1 MAQIDFD
8 ASSVEPS
15 APREHTILPPGK
27 YVAEIIDSEMRQS
40 SSGGEMLSL
49 TWQIVEGEHQGRR
62 LWCNLNLVNSNQ
74 QAVEIAR
81 RDLSAICRAIG
92 KMHVKDS
99 AELHMRPMLLT
110 VAVQEAH
117 RDKRGIDRAARNE
130 IKGYSPLNGAA
141 PATTPAPAQHTAPR
155 PAAPAGA
162 PWRRAG

>member
-15 APREHTILPPGK
+15 EPREHTILPPGK
-27 YVAEIIDSEMRQS
+27 YAAEIIDSEMRPT

-49 TWQIVEGEHQGRR
+49 TWQIIEGEHANRR
-62 LWCNLNLVNSNQ
+62 LWCNLNLVNNSSK
-74 QAVEIAR
+74 AVDIAR

-92 KMHVKDS
+92 KMQVKDS

-110 VAVQEAH
+110 VEVQAE
-117 RDKRGIDRAARNE
+117 RIDAGGVKRAARNE
-130 IKGYSPLNGAA
+130 IKGYSALNGPVPAAA
-141 PATTPAPAQHTAPR
+141 PAPAAR